1 MKKSY
6 VKERQQMVD
15 EQLRARDITDERVL
29 AAMGEVRRDLF
40 VPDDLKNYAYLDR
53 PLPIGEDQTI
63 SQPYIVALMA
73 QALALD
79 GSEYLLEVGGGCGY
93 SAAVHGALTTKVDS
107 YEIIPQL
114 AEHAQINIEKA
125 GCKNVAIFAGDATA
139 NEGEELYDAI
149 SVAAAPASVPKS
161 LVKLLKKGGRMVI
174 PVGPQYQSQE
184 LLLIHKD
191 QDDHLE
197 EQWICAVGFVPLRS

>member
-40 VPDDLKNYAYLDR
+40 VPDDLKNFAYLDR

-93 SAAVHGALTTKVDS
+93 SAAVHGACPATIHRRLQRPDHCGAHGDHPPSLQAGAIDLFRHRGAQFTPLSVDLVVLDLLLFDRTKGIQSNV
-107 YEIIPQL
+107 ECHKGHL
-114 AEHAQINIEKA
+114 HAHVARWWRVESQDIFSGA
-125 GCKNVAIFAGDATA
+125 GC
-139 NEGEELYDAI
+139 
-149 SVAAAPASVPKS
+149 P
-161 LVKLLKKGGRMVI
+161 
-174 PVGPQYQSQE
+174 
-184 LLLIHKD
+184 
-191 QDDHLE
+191 
-197 EQWICAVGFVPLRS
+197 